1 MRTIIFR
8 GKYKNDWV
16 YGNLIIGK
24 NDGVEFAQ
32 IEHSDSDD
40 FYKWGVDP
48 ATVGQF
54 TGLKDKNGKEIYEGD
69 IVKTYEKSDGKLTE
83 KVIFEKGCFKVK
95 ALSNEPKINSPIAC
109 FNAKYIEVIGSI
121 HDTK

>member
-1 MRTIIFR
+1 MKREIIFR

-40 FYKWGVDP
+40 FHKWDVAHG
-48 ATVGQF
+48 TVGQF
-54 TGLKDKNGKEIYEGD
+54 TGLKDKNGKDIYEGD
-69 IVKTYEKSDGKLTE
+69 WLKIESEKEMIVCWSETFASFVLNRDGWAFSHWFGESCDPEKCEITG
-83 KVIFEKGCFKVK
+83 
-95 ALSNEPKINSPIAC
+95 N
-109 FNAKYIEVIGSI
+109 I
-121 HDTK
+121 HDNK